1 MHDTDSDSS
10 VVKIYRN
17 LSVGVVEPISELVK
31 RLRVIAQYLNTELKK
46 IEEWLSRGDTDCMTE
61 CLPPYQI
68 SCELSHLNWKLPL
81 IIYVLILLH

>member
-31 RLRVIAQYLNTELKK
+31 RLRVIAQYLNTEL
-46 IEEWLSRGDTDCMTE
+46 
-61 CLPPYQI
+61 
-68 SCELSHLNWKLPL
+68 
-81 IIYVLILLH
+81 